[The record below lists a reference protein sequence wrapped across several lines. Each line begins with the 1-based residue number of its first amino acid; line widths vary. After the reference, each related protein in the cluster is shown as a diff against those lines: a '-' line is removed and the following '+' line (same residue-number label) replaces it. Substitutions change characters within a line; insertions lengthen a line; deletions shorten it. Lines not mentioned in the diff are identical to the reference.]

1 MSNTM
6 CRTYIAFLGL
16 LALLL
21 LGSFS
26 ATTAHAQIGFAIGA
40 NFNELSDIDSDPPA
54 TFDNATGFHIGV
66 FYDLGVG
73 PVALRPG
80 LFYMDAGDFDANGPS
95 FDDQSFDLQ
104 FIEIPVDVRFN
115 VLTAPIVRPYVLAG
129 PVFRFAQTSDD
140 DFKDSLNDFS
150 YAANVGFGLEIGSP
164 VGGIT
169 LYPEF
174 RYAFGISSITDDSE
188 FLGAN
193 FTADEDQQFNAFM
206 LRLGVSF

>member
-1 MSNTM
+1 M
-6 CRTYIAFLGL
+6 CRKYIAFLGL

-21 LGSFS
+21 ASNPKTASAQLGI
-26 ATTAHAQIGFAIGA
+26 AVGG
-40 NFNELSDIDSDPPA
+40 NFNELSDIDSA
-54 TFDNATGFHIGV
+54 TFDNATGFHVGV

-80 LFYMDAGDFDANGPS
+80 LFYMDAGDFDANGDGFES
-95 FDDQSFDLQ
+95 QSFDLQ

-129 PVFRFAQTSDD
+129 PVLRFAQTSDD
-140 DFKDSLNDFS
+140 DFKDSLKEIS
-150 YAANVGFGLEIGSP
+150 YAANVGFGIEIGPP
-164 VGGIT
+164 VGGFT
-169 LYPEF
+169 LYPEI
-174 RYAFGISSITDDSE
+174 RYAFGISSITDDNE
-188 FLGAN
+188 FLGAS